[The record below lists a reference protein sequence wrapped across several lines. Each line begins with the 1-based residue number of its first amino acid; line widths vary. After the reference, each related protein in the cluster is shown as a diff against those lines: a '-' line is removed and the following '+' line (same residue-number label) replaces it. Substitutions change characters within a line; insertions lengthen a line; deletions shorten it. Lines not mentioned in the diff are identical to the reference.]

1 MITLDA
7 AIARQLTVTD
17 ALSAYTSGSAF
28 AEFQE
33 PDKGIIARGQLADM
47 IMLSD
52 DILSITP
59 ARIKCV
65 QVLATIVGGRIV
77 HQRKP

>member
-1 MITLDA
+1 V
-7 AIARQLTVTD
+7 IARQFTVTD

-33 PDKGIIARGQLADM
+33 RDKGIIARGQLADM
-47 IMLSD
+47 VVLSD
-52 DILSITP
+52 DILSMTP
-59 ARIKCV
+59 ARIKDA
-65 QVLATIVGGRIV
+65 QVLTTIVGGKVV